1 MCREY
6 HINLYPRMKNPGV
19 LNCISQVG
27 ASGLVTFQI
36 LFSVS
41 GVVKLVIKLPL
52 VSTYATKTQPC
63 INECDQVAPLTRSL
77 AMVSISLSSQFS
89 NI

>member
-1 MCREY
+1 MYREY
-6 HINLYPRMKNPGV
+6 HTNLYPRMKNPGV

-36 LFSVS
+36 LFSFS
-41 GVVKLVIKLPL
+41 GVVMLVIKLPL
-52 VSTYATKTQPC
+52 VSSYATKTQPRT
-63 INECDQVAPLTRSL
+63 NECDQVAPLTRSL